1 MKNFLLCLC
10 LVGLVFAND
19 SENAKFEA
27 QCEAGDM
34 DKCFELAQNL
44 QDSCEKTPNFEIG
57 AKAISIYE
65 KICNSNEAHF
75 YTACM
80 QLAIIYNR
88 GNCAQKNHPK
98 SDKYLKL
105 SCDKENVTNVC
116 TFYQRSSETI
126 EKFKTDCKN
135 GDTKSCDWLK
145 SQGY

>member
-1 MKNFLLCLC
+1 MRNFLLCLC
-10 LVGLVFAND
+10 LVGLVFANE
-19 SENAKFEA
+19 SENAKLEA
-27 QCEAGDM
+27 QCEAGDT
-34 DKCFELAQNL
+34 DKCFELAWNL
-44 QDSCEKTPNFEIG
+44 QNSCEKTPNFEVG

-65 KICNSNEAHF
+65 KICNSNKTPL
-75 YTACM
+75 YGACLR
-80 QLAIIYNR
+80 LAEIYG
-88 GNCAQKNHPK
+88 GNNCTQKNQQK
-98 SDKYLKL
+98 SLQYMKM